1 MNEETILKVNSLV
14 RSKSRQELIAMCKEK
29 NMQTG
34 GTKHDMAMRLIGG
47 TELSLQNESKI
58 VSSFTK
64 IIIEKTQNGHY
75 VYDNLVFDDKT
86 KNVIGVLIDGRVDQL
101 TRQDIEKCK
110 QYKFRYVLPEK
121 LDENP
126 DYIPIR
132 KMSDVDEDEDED
144 EELLDEEPV
153 SF

>member
-14 RSKSRQELIAMCKEK
+14 RSKSRQELITMCKEK

-47 TELSLQNESKI
+47 AELLSQNESKI
-58 VSSFTK
+58 VSSFSK
-64 IIIEKTQNGHY
+64 IIIEKTQSGHY
-75 VYDNLVFDDKT
+75 VYDTLVFDEKT
-86 KNVIGVLIDGRVDQL
+86 KNVVGVLSDGRVDPL
-101 TRQDIEKCK
+101 TRRDIEKCK
-110 QYKFRYVLPEK
+110 QYKFRYILPEK

-126 DYIPIR
+126 DYIPTR
-132 KMSDVDEDEDED
+132 KMSDVDEDDEG
-144 EELLDEEPV
+144 LLDEDDEPV